1 MRKAIVFHDGR
12 WYVRR
17 IRVVEYDLDRDEKVY
32 RCDQHISG
40 PHELLSDVPEVQELR
55 NPPSMT
61 LCMSSPCEYDH
72 LIDRIWEMEV
82 ECGLTVADRE
92 KIVDAL
98 RVMARLDENRQSCP
112 RDER

>member
-1 MRKAIVFHDGR
+1 MRKAIVFHDGK

-17 IRVVEYDLDRDEKVY
+17 IRVVEHDLGRDEKVY

-40 PHELLSDVPEVQELR
+40 PHELLSDVPEVQEL
-55 NPPSMT
+55 

-82 ECGLTVADRE
+82 EGGLTVADRE

-98 RVMARLDENRQSCP
+98 RRR
-112 RDER
+112 